1 VKERRQQT
9 ICPPEEG
16 KTRQEFADQVDL
28 NKIVSR
34 LVQGVVPTDVR
45 EGVFLDMTS
54 LSGGLHVAL
63 ERVRKAEAIF
73 ASMPAAVRTAFD
85 NDVVKYT
92 EAFESEEGI
101 KRLRELKVI
110 PETEET
116 LADRREAAF
125 EARAVARAEV
135 RARVARVKA
144 AEAAGV
150 PPAPGG
156 ATGGASS

>member
-1 VKERRQQT
+1 MKERRQET
-9 ICPPEEG
+9 MCPPEEG
-16 KTRQEFADQVDL
+16 KARQEFADAVDL

-34 LVQGVVPTDVR
+34 MMQGEGPGQLG
-45 EGVFLDMTS
+45 EGVFADMTE

-73 ASMPAAVRTAFD
+73 GGMPAAVRAAFD

-101 KRLRELKVI
+101 AKLRELKVI
-110 PETEET
+110 PETEES
-116 LADRREAAF
+116 LVERREAAA
-125 EARAVARAEV
+125 EERAVKRAEV

-144 AEAAGV
+144 AES
-150 PPAPGG
+150 PPVEPPSSGKG
-156 ATGGASS
+156 A